1 MTDKALQD
9 CKLLGQHPAW
19 QSTARCC
26 HSMMLPALSSTGHL
40 TYYDH
45 QDLPCGRALTSNVL
59 VMIERLLQAYSP
71 IPTDVDMLG
80 CRHV

>member
-1 MTDKALQD
+1 
-9 CKLLGQHPAW
+9 
-19 QSTARCC
+19 
-26 HSMMLPALSSTGHL
+26 MMLPALSSTGHL